1 MGSVIGGAAKM
12 TNKPT
17 ILVGQIWH
25 EGHSFNPVITRRE
38 DFLISR
44 GHAVLDEARTSST
57 ALSGIVK
64 VADRLDY
71 PCIPVIAAR
80 ARPGGLVE
88 QVVFEELADEFVRA
102 ASRGGFGAICLE
114 LHGATAAEQTF
125 DTEGDLLERLR
136 AVVGPDIPVI
146 VAADLHGYITP
157 KMVDNA
163 TIITGYRT
171 TPHSDIVE
179 TGERAMALL
188 DGVLTTGLRPYA
200 VRTLIPFLTRGNDET
215 SSVPMVAIGAAAD
228 KWRASPGIVDVSIF
242 NVHPFLDV
250 PGLGQVVL
258 AYDDGAGAAVEASRE
273 LATML
278 WAARDEFVEQLISVE
293 DALTLAAESDQPLAL
308 GDQGDRVVG
317 AGPGDSAEIARVAAE
332 RFPGLA
338 VAVPIFDPAAV
349 AAATAAGEGAEITL
363 AVGGSVTPQLKP
375 LSRAWRVRRLARAR
389 FVNKGPYMAGVEAD
403 FGDAAVLTSDALT
416 VIVTAR
422 APNVHDPAFYEAM
435 GVPITSQKALVA
447 RAANHYKLSFA
458 GLARTMTVDTP
469 GLTAFR
475 PHEFPFKRARPFH
488 PLDAVEW
495 SFGSIQATARRGR
508 LDKEEPQTRASNDLS
523 ASSDR

>member
-1 MGSVIGGAAKM
+1 M

-44 GHAVLDEARTSST
+44 GQAVLDEARASSS
-57 ALSGIVK
+57 ALSGIVR

-71 PCIPVIAAR
+71 RCIPVVAAR
-80 ARPGGLVE
+80 ARPRGLADQTVFEDLVE
-88 QVVFEELADEFVRA
+88 EFVRA
-102 ASRGGFGAICLE
+102 ARRGGFGAICLE
-114 LHGATAAEQTF
+114 LHGATAAEQTL
-125 DTEGDLLERLR
+125 DTEGELLEQLR
-136 AVVGPDIPVI
+136 AVVSVDIPI
-146 VAADLHGYITP
+146 SVAVDLHGYITP
-157 KMVDNA
+157 KMVENA

-171 TPHSDIVE
+171 TPHADIVE

-188 DGVLTTGLRPYA
+188 HRVLTTSRRPHA

-215 SSVPMVAIGAAAD
+215 SSGPMVAIGAAAD
-228 KWRASPGIVDVSIF
+228 KWRANPGIVDVSIF

-258 AYDDGAGAAVEASRE
+258 AYDDGTGNAVEASRA

-278 WAARDEFVEQLISVE
+278 WHARDEFVEQLISVE
-293 DALTLAAESDQPLAL
+293 DALALAAESDQPLAL
-308 GDQGDRVVG
+308 GDQVDRVVG

-338 VAVPIFDPAAV
+338 VAVPVFDPDAV

-363 AVGGSVTPQLKP
+363 SVGGSVTPQLRP
-375 LSRAWRVRRLARAR
+375 LSLPWRVKRLARAR
-389 FVNKGPYMAGVEAD
+389 FTNKGPYMAGVEAD
-403 FGDAAVLTSDALT
+403 FGDAAVLTNGALT
-416 VIVTAR
+416 VIVTSR
-422 APNVHDPAFYEAM
+422 APNVHDPCFYEAM
-435 GVPITSQKALVA
+435 GVPVASQKALVA
-447 RAANHYKLSFA
+447 RSANHYKLSFA
-458 GLARTMTVDTP
+458 NLARTMTVDTP

-488 PLDAVEW
+488 PLDAIKW
-495 SFGSIQATARRGR
+495 SFDGR
-508 LDKEEPQTRASNDLS
+508 
-523 ASSDR
+523 